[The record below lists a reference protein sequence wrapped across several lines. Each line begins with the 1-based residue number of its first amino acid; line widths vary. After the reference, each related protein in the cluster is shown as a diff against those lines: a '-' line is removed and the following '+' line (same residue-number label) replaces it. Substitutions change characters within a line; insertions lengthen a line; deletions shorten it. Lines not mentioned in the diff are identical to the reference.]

1 MSARFR
7 FANPPAADIE
17 LPDVEAVLDALE
29 AAVVTPETP
38 VFDAARQSWQ
48 PVGRHPE
55 VRAAWAERARFLPP
69 GAGRP
74 ELPTEEPDGPPE
86 QELRRRAWELVKRG
100 NRVPLPE
107 SAAAPERHR
116 RGVGALA
123 IAALV
128 LVVVLLGWGV
138 LTLAGEL
145 SRVGRT
151 LVRTELGR

>member
-29 AAVVTPETP
+29 ATVVTPETP
-38 VFDAARQSWQ
+38 VFDAVRQSWQ

-55 VRAAWAERARFLPP
+55 VRAAWAERARYLPP

-74 ELPTEEPDGPPE
+74 ELPTEEPDGPGEP
-86 QELRRRAWELVKRG
+86 ELRRRAWEMVKRG
-100 NRVPLPE
+100 NRIPLAEP
-107 SAAAPERHR
+107 ALAPEPHR
-116 RGVGALA
+116 RGLGTLA

-128 LVVVLLGWGV
+128 LVVMLLGWGV

-145 SRVGRT
+145 SRVGQG
-151 LVRTELGR
+151 LVRTGLGR

>member
-1 MSARFR
+1 VSARFR

-17 LPDVEAVLDALE
+17 LPDVDAVLDALE

-38 VFDAARQSWQ
+38 MFDAARQSWQ

-55 VRAAWAERARFLPP
+55 VRAAWAERGRYLPP
-69 GAGRP
+69 GASRP
-74 ELPTEEPDGPPE
+74 ELPASEPDGPDE
-86 QELRRRAWELVKRG
+86 QELRRRAWEMVKHG
-100 NRVPLPE
+100 NRVPLAEP
-107 SAAAPERHR
+107 APEPRR

-123 IAALV
+123 VAALV
-128 LVVVLLGWGV
+128 LMVMLLGWGV

-145 SRVGRT
+145 SRVGRS

>member
-1 MSARFR
+1 VKPRFR

-29 AAVVTPETP
+29 AAVVTFETP

-69 GAGRP
+69 GVARP
-74 ELPTEEPDGPPE
+74 VLPACAPDGPDE
-86 QELRRRAWELVKRG
+86 QELRRRAWEMVKQG
-100 NRVPLPE
+100 NRVPLAEPAVE
-107 SAAAPERHR
+107 PRR

-123 IAALV
+123 FAAVVVLV
-128 LVVVLLGWGV
+128 LLLGWGV

-151 LVRTELGR
+151 LVQSELGR